1 MNSSKTPAPSALE
14 PKRRAADIAYDA
26 IEAMICTLELQ
37 PGSPV
42 VEAELADRTGL
53 GRTPVREALLRMV
66 SIGLIEPQ
74 PRRGLLVSGIDLAG
88 HLDIIATRRVLD
100 QLIASCAAR
109 RATAQQRDQIVQ
121 CAQQM
126 HAAAQA
132 GLIDAYMRADH
143 ELDVVCHL
151 ASRNAPAVNCV
162 EPLIVQCRR
171 FWYAYQH
178 AGDLTEGARAHLALA
193 EGIATRDEAAA
204 IAGADQL
211 MDYLTRFAR
220 RIIDQ

>member
-88 HLDIIATRRVLD
+88 HLDIISTRRVLD

-143 ELDVVCHL
+143 DLDVVCHL